1 MYDTSK
7 YDNISS
13 KVLNE
18 LVENLCVEPTD
29 NQMYN
34 NNENLNK
41 NNVSFKNAYEEEKA
55 MEKIDEDEIN
65 LDIMRDIM
73 KHSED
78 LSIEDINRLKNTDA
92 YIKYNNQ
99 KDYNNGE
106 DITDSMEEELMR
118 DIMRSSNNHEGEII
132 DETMEENINDRFQKD
147 NGTGIR
153 SESFNE
159 TIETKNVTINDTVQE
174 NKIDEKITIEDKT
187 ENELSNDGDVSVGDN
202 YDNESQ
208 NSSISEEDIIK
219 TTEQKEELSREEIE
233 DLPISDLDV
242 DDSSI
247 IKNSINKFNITENDA
262 LKLIRVINR
271 YKSGEKFNVYN
282 ELPDILKNEI
292 KKDAMEY
299 NITDKSTIN
308 FLSKNLINSIIEDT
322 YMNDSITDIE
332 KQLEELTAPLGNVSG
347 LIVDTFTDSLTEKF
361 ETNLQKVADEI
372 KDKEPDNYNRL
383 MTIKKNFIDSY
394 NLNKINEM
402 IDNNPYNINRAYKE
416 GRDRWNKVVSEF
428 EKETADVN
436 PKIRSIEVALRGLK
450 SYGVRDDYA
459 KTICVLIRDTIRA
472 AMKTGI
478 EGHIYSYYIMIAFV
492 NLNVTTNTSNI
503 IIKLKK
509 AIDTIVDKI
518 DDHMTKLNNQKKSK
532 KRK

>member
-29 NQMYN
+29 NQMY

-202 YDNESQ
+202 DDNESQ
-208 NSSISEEDIIK
+208 DSSISEEDNRIK

-247 IKNSINKFNITENDA
+247 IKNSINKFNINENDA

-361 ETNLQKVADEI
+361 ETNLQKLADEI

-428 EKETADVN
+428 EKETANVN

-478 EGHIYSYYIMIAFV
+478 VGHIYSYYIMIAFV

-518 DDHMTKLNNQKKSK
+518 DDHMTKLNNEKKSK

>member
-29 NQMYN
+29 NQMY

-187 ENELSNDGDVSVGDN
+187 ENELSNDGDVSVRDN

-247 IKNSINKFNITENDA
+247 IKNSINKFNINENDA

-271 YKSGEKFNVYN
+271 YKSGEKFNVYD

-292 KKDAMEY
+292 NKDAMEY

-308 FLSKNLINSIIEDT
+308 FVSKNLINSIIEDT
-322 YMNDSITDIE
+322 YMNDSVTDIE
-332 KQLEELTAPLGNVSG
+332 KLLEELTAPLGNVSG

-428 EKETADVN
+428 EKETANVN

-450 SYGVRDDYA
+450 SYGVKDEYA